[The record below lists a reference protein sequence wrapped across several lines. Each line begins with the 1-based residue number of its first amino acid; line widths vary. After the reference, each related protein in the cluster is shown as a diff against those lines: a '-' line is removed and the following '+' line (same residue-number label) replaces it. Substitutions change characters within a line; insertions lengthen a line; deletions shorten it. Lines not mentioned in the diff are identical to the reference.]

1 MQFAVIGLNHET
13 ASMAI
18 REKVAFSD
26 AQKIQA
32 ISTLMDEGV
41 KELVILSTCGRSE
54 IYCVGSLEKMSQ
66 VIEHVK
72 TYFSDYCKIGRAH
85 V

>member
-32 ISTLMDEGV
+32 ISTLME
-41 KELVILSTCGRSE
+41 
-54 IYCVGSLEKMSQ
+54 
-66 VIEHVK
+66 
-72 TYFSDYCKIGRAH
+72 IGRASCRER